1 MIRINRNRFRFSLK
15 LIPFAVCLSILTACS
30 SLPTAQNAAKTP
42 TPYKTTPEK
51 VVETTMLTP
60 DIAALPLSQGD
71 RVRVKVEEGD
81 MFSGVFEI
89 NLDGQLHIPYLHPIP
104 VVGLSIKEAEEKLN
118 EALIGQKMYQPG
130 FNGVSVSILQWS
142 KIQIFVKGAVF
153 RPGRVMIND
162 QLVAEQSFQQTQE
175 SGDYS
180 VNRYLTS
187 GLKGAGGIRPDA
199 DLENVRLIR
208 GGKAIRLNIRGVFS
222 GSVVKD
228 IPLIAGDQLEI
239 PSLGRLQEELIRPS
253 QITPP
258 GFQIFMSNL
267 SQPISG
273 NAQAGVSKAARDIPY
288 GSRLLEGALA
298 ANCVG
303 GSWVNSSRKLLYST
317 KNPINGQMDVKMFEL
332 DEVAANAND
341 QAKNPYLMPD
351 DGLACFD
358 SNATNIRE
366 IAKFFGDILDP
377 MTLAKLLF
385 LI

>member
-1 MIRINRNRFRFSLK
+1 MGLLGNICSQTQRQL
-15 LIPFAVCLSILTACS
+15 LTVMMGS
-30 SLPTAQNAAKTP
+30 SLLFGCSAMPGAGKTANAPVPMTP
-42 TPYKTTPEK
+42 KMERIAEDTW
-51 VVETTMLTP
+51 LTP
-60 DIAALPLSQGD
+60 DISALPLSPGD
-71 RVRVKVEEGD
+71 RVRVKIEEGD

-89 NLDGQLHIPYLHPIP
+89 NLDGQLHIPYLQPIP
-104 VVGLSIKEAEEKLN
+104 VVGLSVKDAEQKLTD
-118 EALIGQKMYQPG
+118 ALVGQKMYQPG
-130 FNGVSVSILQWS
+130 FNGVSLSILQWS
-142 KIQIFVKGAVF
+142 KIQIFVRGAVF

-199 DLENVRLIR
+199 DLQNVRLIR
-208 GGKAIRLNIRGVFS
+208 GGKAVRLDIRGVFS

-228 IPLIAGDQLEI
+228 IPLIAGDQLEV
-239 PSLGRLQEELIRPS
+239 PSIGHLQDELIRPS

-288 GSRLLEGALA
+288 GSHLLDGALA

-317 KNPINGQMDVKMFEL
+317 KNPVNGQMDVKMFEL
-332 DEVAANAND
+332 DDVASNAND

-377 MTLAKLLF
+377 ITLAKLLF
-385 LI
+385 LL

>member
-1 MIRINRNRFRFSLK
+1 MIRINKNRFQFFPK
-15 LIPFAVCLSILTACS
+15 LIAFVVCLSLLTACS

-42 TPYKTTPEK
+42 TPVLANTEK
-51 VVETTMLTP
+51 YVETTMLTP
-60 DIAALPLSQGD
+60 DVAALPLSQGD

-104 VVGLSIKEAEEKLN
+104 AVGLSVKEAEEKLT

-130 FNGVSVSILQWS
+130 FNGVNVSILQWS

-208 GGKAIRLNIRGVFS
+208 GGKAIRLNIRGVFN

-303 GSWVNSSRKLLYST
+303 GSWVNSSRKVLYST
-317 KNPINGQMDVKMFEL
+317 KNPINGQMDVKLFEL
-332 DEVAANAND
+332 DDVAANAND